1 ADTSVNDTSDTNFKI
16 VGILTITSPNG
27 GERWGVE
34 TNHNITWTLV
44 GSIANVR
51 LDYSTDSGQ
60 NFPNN
65 IVSSTPAGA
74 LSFTWT
80 VPDAVSKTVRVRI
93 SDASD
98 ISVYDISDNDFTI
111 NARFDV
117 TRPDGGEVWV
127 VGSVE
132 NIEWDTIG
140 SITTVRLDYS
150 TDGGVNFVN
159 ITPSTSNSGSY
170 PWTIPDIAGIISS
183 QARVK
188 VSDYNDPDS
197 FAISESNFK
206 IRGDIEVTSP
216 DGGEAWIVGTSHNIT
231 WNITGPIAQVNIDYS
246 TDGGSTYPNTI
257 ASSVDASLGS
267 YSWTIPN
274 TLSKLCRV
282 KITDASDSTV
292 YDTSNNNFKIRGDL
306 TLTSP
311 DGGEVWDVD
320 SLHNITWT
328 MVGSIANVKLEYS
341 TDGGSTYPYTIID
354 SYSAANLSYPWF
366 VPDAIS
372 ETVKIRIS
380 DATDSTV
387 YDTSDDNFK
396 IRGVI
401 TVTRPNGAE
410 VFRVGTQEDIN
421 WQITGSI
428 SNVKIEYSIDGGL
441 DGYPY
446 LISPNVVASLGTYPW
461 DIPDN
466 LTSQAKVKITN
477 LSDSTVYDTSDDVFK
492 IVGQLVLTSPNGGE
506 VWPVGSSQAI
516 TWSMAGS
523 IANVEIRYSTNG
535 GVSYPEEKIIMSSY
549 PASSGS
555 FNWTVPD
562 DISSTVRV
570 KVSDVS
576 NPSEVYDESDGN
588 FKIRGDL
595 LLNSPDGGEVWLINS
610 SHDITWTRFGSI
622 ANAKLEYSIDGGQ
635 SYPYTIIGSID
646 ASLETYSWTIPD
658 NPSVQCRVKIS
669 DAADPTVFDISD
681 GNFII
686 RGGFVLDS
694 PNGGEAWAVD
704 STHNITWITFGSIAN
719 VKLEYSKDNG
729 AHWNF
734 IAGPIANTG
743 VYQWSIPDAISDE
756 CIVKVSDV
764 NDPDAN
770 DVSDNVFKIHG
781 LITVTSPDG
790 GEEWGVGTAQ
800 NITWSITGSIANVRL
815 EYSAE
820 GVDGTYTLIAN
831 PVTASL
837 GSYSWT
843 IPDAIT
849 NNAYV
854 KISDSSDLNVFDTS
868 NSAFKIKASFQITAP
883 NGGEAWIVNDT
894 ENIVWNT
901 QGTVDNV
908 KLEYSTDGGDNWTLI
923 TESTL
928 NTGTY
933 SWSIPDSISN
943 ECRVRVSDV
952 NDSSANDISD
962 SNFKIRGNLTIT
974 APNGGEKWAVGT
986 DQVITWDR
994 VGSISYVVLEYSN
1007 DGGKTFIPITDKA
1020 PNTGSY
1026 SWNIPDAITIQASVK
1041 ITDWHD
1047 STVYDTSDG
1056 FFKIQGSF
1064 TVTSPNGGEA
1074 WIVGETHNITW
1085 NFNGSVNY
1093 VNLYYST
1100 DSGQH
1105 WTLIESSV
1113 PNTGTYSWTV
1123 PDAVSGQA
1131 RIKVQD
1137 ASDPEAFD
1145 TSNFDFRIRC
1155 SFVLT
1160 SPNGTE
1166 QWKVGQTYNITWV
1179 SNGTIPEVKLE
1190 YSTDN
1195 FLNDINPI
1203 NKSENGDGIVD
1214 NTGVYQWTIPDAIS
1228 DTVKVRISDPNDPP
1242 AKDVSDNNF
1251 RVTAYFELTSP
1262 NGGEKWK
1269 VGSTQTITWTWEG
1282 TVPQVKL
1289 EYSNNGGATYELISA
1304 PNNTGSYSWTVPDD
1318 ITNMFKV
1325 RVSDL
1330 ADSTAYDESDDNNK
1344 IIADFTLNT
1353 PNGGEELTVG
1363 EDYTITWSCVGTV
1376 DNVRLDYS
1384 KDSGQNFD
1392 YLIIDSTPN
1401 TGSYTWKVPNAP
1413 GQNSRID
1420 TIRVRVMSVTDS
1432 DAFDTSNSDFSIVRG
1447 ILHISSPNGGERWV
1461 TRETHQI
1468 TWETTQGSI
1477 PLVNIEYSTDD
1488 FTSDINTIV
1497 SNYDNTIS
1505 PNSYDWEIPDL
1516 GAEGS
1521 TTVKVR
1527 VSDVRD
1533 VTVNDISDGSFTI
1546 NYYTVIFELRDLL
1559 TNEHL
1564 AQLSVDASSNKGDV
1578 WQTSEDPQVSGQP
1591 LGSPVTAQLPYGFWT
1606 ATWSKTG
1613 YGDKQVSFL
1622 LNKDDPLAGTENEV
1636 IFMETTAIHIW
1647 RAYSDFAY
1655 DPETETLSVSS
1666 WLERDGFVVTGG
1678 VQADVYIYDPTDG
1691 SLVQQLTDTS
1701 PDSAGFFHSEWSPTT
1716 LVAGK
1721 VYTIIT
1727 DITNASGAHFKTPD
1741 SFTITEEEKLQ
1752 EVQDTVNTVL
1762 DKPISEVNTELQQTL
1777 QEQTDTITE
1786 IMVGTE
1792 KTPEEVIAEGGMVGM
1807 IEQSLQEF
1815 EETTQEA
1822 ISDLQLGAEQA
1833 VKAGQELYKT
1843 AKKFSWSATVAPD
1856 PAKVNSTVTITVQGP
1871 LEYDNPE
1878 TPEEDSQPTQPIL
1891 NIYSWDNKPLIVNQ
1905 PLIKTAEGVFTY
1917 SFVVDK
1923 KFTAGQAYTYVVTES
1938 LTGGLVSGSGMVELS
1953 EWKATIAP
1961 DPVLA
1966 GDTVTLTV
1974 QGLPDLEPKVSIY
1987 RWDDE
1992 VILQDEVM
2000 EESTT
2005 NPGVYTFKF
2014 TADERF
2020 PVGKAYTY
2028 LVTEERSSAR
2038 IMGSG
2043 MVEEMSITT

>member
-1113 PNTGTYSWTV
+1113 PNTGTYSWT
-1123 PDAVSGQA
+1123 
-1131 RIKVQD
+1131 
-1137 ASDPEAFD
+1137 
-1145 TSNFDFRIRC
+1145 
-1155 SFVLT
+1155 
-1160 SPNGTE
+1160 
-1166 QWKVGQTYNITWV
+1166 
-1179 SNGTIPEVKLE
+1179 
-1190 YSTDN
+1190 
-1195 FLNDINPI
+1195 
-1203 NKSENGDGIVD
+1203 
-1214 NTGVYQWTIPDAIS
+1214 
-1228 DTVKVRISDPNDPP
+1228 
-1242 AKDVSDNNF
+1242 
-1251 RVTAYFELTSP
+1251 
-1262 NGGEKWK
+1262 
-1269 VGSTQTITWTWEG
+1269 
-1282 TVPQVKL
+1282 
-1289 EYSNNGGATYELISA
+1289 
-1304 PNNTGSYSWTVPDD
+1304 
-1318 ITNMFKV
+1318 
-1325 RVSDL
+1325 
-1330 ADSTAYDESDDNNK
+1330 
-1344 IIADFTLNT
+1344 
-1353 PNGGEELTVG
+1353 
-1363 EDYTITWSCVGTV
+1363 
-1376 DNVRLDYS
+1376 
-1384 KDSGQNFD
+1384 
-1392 YLIIDSTPN
+1392 
-1401 TGSYTWKVPNAP
+1401 
-1413 GQNSRID
+1413 
-1420 TIRVRVMSVTDS
+1420 
-1432 DAFDTSNSDFSIVRG
+1432 
-1447 ILHISSPNGGERWV
+1447 
-1461 TRETHQI
+1461 
-1468 TWETTQGSI
+1468 
-1477 PLVNIEYSTDD
+1477 
-1488 FTSDINTIV
+1488 
-1497 SNYDNTIS
+1497 
-1505 PNSYDWEIPDL
+1505 
-1516 GAEGS
+1516 
-1521 TTVKVR
+1521 
-1527 VSDVRD
+1527 
-1533 VTVNDISDGSFTI
+1533 
-1546 NYYTVIFELRDLL
+1546 
-1559 TNEHL
+1559 
-1564 AQLSVDASSNKGDV
+1564 
-1578 WQTSEDPQVSGQP
+1578 
-1591 LGSPVTAQLPYGFWT
+1591 
-1606 ATWSKTG
+1606 
-1613 YGDKQVSFL
+1613 
-1622 LNKDDPLAGTENEV
+1622 
-1636 IFMETTAIHIW
+1636 
-1647 RAYSDFAY
+1647 
-1655 DPETETLSVSS
+1655 
-1666 WLERDGFVVTGG
+1666 
-1678 VQADVYIYDPTDG
+1678 
-1691 SLVQQLTDTS
+1691 
-1701 PDSAGFFHSEWSPTT
+1701 
-1716 LVAGK
+1716 
-1721 VYTIIT
+1721 
-1727 DITNASGAHFKTPD
+1727 
-1741 SFTITEEEKLQ
+1741 
-1752 EVQDTVNTVL
+1752 
-1762 DKPISEVNTELQQTL
+1762 
-1777 QEQTDTITE
+1777 
-1786 IMVGTE
+1786 
-1792 KTPEEVIAEGGMVGM
+1792 
-1807 IEQSLQEF
+1807 
-1815 EETTQEA
+1815 
-1822 ISDLQLGAEQA
+1822 
-1833 VKAGQELYKT
+1833 
-1843 AKKFSWSATVAPD
+1843 
-1856 PAKVNSTVTITVQGP
+1856 
-1871 LEYDNPE
+1871 
-1878 TPEEDSQPTQPIL
+1878 
-1891 NIYSWDNKPLIVNQ
+1891 
-1905 PLIKTAEGVFTY
+1905 
-1917 SFVVDK
+1917 
-1923 KFTAGQAYTYVVTES
+1923 
-1938 LTGGLVSGSGMVELS
+1938 
-1953 EWKATIAP
+1953 
-1961 DPVLA
+1961 
-1966 GDTVTLTV
+1966 
-1974 QGLPDLEPKVSIY
+1974 
-1987 RWDDE
+1987 
-1992 VILQDEVM
+1992 
-2000 EESTT
+2000 
-2005 NPGVYTFKF
+2005 
-2014 TADERF
+2014 
-2020 PVGKAYTY
+2020 
-2028 LVTEERSSAR
+2028 
-2038 IMGSG
+2038 
-2043 MVEEMSITT
+2043 